1 MYSPHY
7 YPSSAE
13 IRREASLQMKGRE
26 LKVVILY
33 FVPVLISVLITGTA
47 VGFGWTTLMRLAE
60 NGTQVNLIV
69 DFFNNY
75 LTIGVAFALLDMIRY
90 PSYEIR
96 PLKDAFQIFTK
107 TYFIPIL
114 IIQLVQG
121 LFIFLWSLLLL
132 IPGIIKGYAY
142 SQAFYIYKD
151 NLERN
156 PSEYLSAVDCITE
169 SRQLMDGHKFRL
181 FQLHLSFIGWYLL
194 EVVTFGVASIFV
206 RPYIAT
212 AEAVCYDNLIANNQ
226 PFDERES
233 MKKTF
238 NQYSS
243 YLESELE
250 EEDDDEFADF

>member
-142 SQAFYIYKD
+142 SQAFYIYIKIIWK
-151 NLERN
+151 E
-156 PSEYLSAVDCITE
+156 T
-169 SRQLMDGHKFRL
+169 Q
-181 FQLHLSFIGWYLL
+181 
-194 EVVTFGVASIFV
+194 AS
-206 RPYIAT
+206 T
-212 AEAVCYDNLIANNQ
+212 
-226 PFDERES
+226 
-233 MKKTF
+233 
-238 NQYSS
+238 
-243 YLESELE
+243 
-250 EEDDDEFADF
+250 